1 VLYCAGQNANK
12 SLFNYD
18 FQHSLDFHSLYADR
32 PRSSRQNAAVR
43 GKALVH
49 GIEISNG
56 HEDNSVLI
64 VNDEP
69 DQLILMGS
77 LLHKAGYS
85 VLTADDGL
93 EGLTL
98 AKQARP
104 DLVISDVSMP
114 RMNGLEFCREIR
126 ADSELKTIPILL
138 VSALQKDTE
147 SVVAGL
153 RAGADDYLEV
163 PFDSARLVAK
173 VSRLLE
179 RSRLEASYRDLVE
192 QASDLIFTQDL
203 AGKLTSINLAGQNF
217 LGRKSEEII
226 GNSFFAVFGVIP
238 GSNGFASLSHPHEA
252 REFRHQFVARS
263 AAGED
268 RWLDLIVSPVKDKL
282 DETVGFRGLARDVTE
297 RKRFEEALRDSEER
311 YRLLFESTPQPIW
324 VYNEDTLAFLAVNE
338 AATRTYGFTRDEFL
352 SMSINDIRPQEDIP
366 TLMIKNAADPDAL
379 VLSSP
384 WRHKTKDQKTI
395 YVEMS
400 SHPVVFDGKNS
411 KLVIVNDVT
420 ERKLLDEKQQRLH
433 TSLQQSAMEW
443 RQTFNAID
451 FPVLIVDLDG
461 TIKRSN
467 LAAEHIV
474 SIEAEEIIGKLVGQ
488 LGDGQPWKKA
498 AELIER
504 IRANDA
510 PEAEEVKDETTGKT
524 WAITL
529 YHINEFGSVG
539 ERAILIAQDITK
551 RAELEASLRQSEMMS
566 LLGSL
571 VAGVAHEVRNP
582 LFGISSI
589 LDAFETRFSDRTEY
603 LRYTNVLRDEIGR
616 LTILMEEL
624 LEYGKPF
631 RGDLYLVSM
640 EEMITRSVR
649 ACLPAAEVAQVNL
662 ESKVEDS
669 LPMIR
674 IDRRRLS
681 KVFVNLIENAIQ
693 HSPREKAVTIEAC
706 RVMDGVHE
714 WVQCEIRDSG
724 AGILAEDLPK
734 IFEPFFSKRRGGTG
748 LGLAIAQRIMQEHGG
763 RLIAGNNPEGGACM
777 IARFPIPSEGDS

>member
-1 VLYCAGQNANK
+1 M
-12 SLFNYD
+12 
-18 FQHSLDFHSLYADR
+18 
-32 PRSSRQNAAVR
+32 
-43 GKALVH
+43 H
-49 GIEISNG
+49 GIDSNG
-56 HEDNSVLI
+56 HEENSVLI

-69 DQLILMGS
+69 DQLTLMGS
-77 LLHKAGYS
+77 LLRKAGYA
-85 VLTADDGL
+85 VLTAEDGL
-93 EGLTL
+93 DGLTL
-98 AKQARP
+98 ARRERP

-114 RMNGLEFCREIR
+114 RMDGLAFCREIR
-126 ADSELKTIPILL
+126 ADLELKTVPILL
-138 VSALQKDTE
+138 VTALQKDTE
-147 SVVAGL
+147 SAVAGL
-153 RAGADDYLEV
+153 QAGADDYLEF

-192 QASDLIFTQDL
+192 QASDMIFTQDL
-203 AGKLTSINLAGQNF
+203 SGKLTSINLAAQKF
-217 LGRKSEEII
+217 LGRKPEEII
-226 GNSFFAVFGVIP
+226 GNSFFSVFGVIP
-238 GSNGFASLSHPHEA
+238 ESNGFGGGLARPQEA
-252 REFRHQFVARS
+252 GEFRHQFVARS
-263 AAGED
+263 SGGED
-268 RWLDLIVSPVKDKL
+268 RWLDLIVSPIKDKL
-282 DETVGFRGLARDVTE
+282 NETIGFRGLARDVTE

-324 VYNEDTLAFLAVNE
+324 VYNEETLSFLAVNE
-338 AATRTYGFTRDEFL
+338 AATRTYGYSRDEFL
-352 SMSINDIRPQEDIP
+352 SMTIDDIRSSEDIP
-366 TLMIKNAADPDAL
+366 TLIIKNDPNDL
-379 VLSSP
+379 VISSP
-384 WRHKTKDQKTI
+384 WRHRTRTGATI
-395 YVEMS
+395 YVEIS

-433 TSLQQSAMEW
+433 ASLQQSAMEW

-461 TIKRSN
+461 AIKRSN
-467 LAAEHIV
+467 QAAEQIV
-474 SIEAEEIIGKLVGQ
+474 GISAEEILGKIVSE
-488 LGDGQPWKKA
+488 LGENQPWKKA
-498 AELIER
+498 VELIES
-504 IRANDA
+504 IRENPA
-510 PEAEEVKDETTGKT
+510 PATEEVKCEATGKT

-529 YHINEFGSVG
+529 YHVNEFGSAG

-640 EEMITRSVR
+640 EEMVARSVR
-649 ACLPAAEVAQVNL
+649 ACMPAADVAHVNL

-669 LPMIR
+669 LPKIR

-693 HSPREKAVTIEAC
+693 HSPQNSRVTIEAH
-706 RVMDGVHE
+706 RINDGNHE
-714 WVQCEIRDSG
+714 WVQCAIRDSG
-724 AGILAEDLPK
+724 AGILPEDMPK

-763 RLIAGNNPEGGACM
+763 KLIAGNNSEGGACM
-777 IARFPIPSEGDS
+777 IARFPIPSEGDA

>member
-1 VLYCAGQNANK
+1 MNGV
-12 SLFNYD
+12 
-18 FQHSLDFHSLYADR
+18 
-32 PRSSRQNAAVR
+32 
-43 GKALVH
+43 
-49 GIEISNG
+49 EISNG

-64 VNDEP
+64 VNDDP
-69 DQLILMGS
+69 DQLRLMGS
-77 LLHKAGYS
+77 LLSKAGYS
-85 VLTADDGL
+85 IVTAFDGL
-93 EGLTL
+93 DGLTL
-98 AKQARP
+98 ARRERP
-104 DLVISDVSMP
+104 DVVISDVSMP
-114 RMNGLEFCREIR
+114 RMDGLEFCREMR
-126 ADSELKTIPILL
+126 ADTELKTVPILL
-138 VSALQKDTE
+138 VTALQKDTE
-147 SVVAGL
+147 SAVAGL
-153 RAGADDYLEV
+153 RAGADDYLEI

-179 RSRLEASYRDLVE
+179 RSRLEASYRDVVE
-192 QASDLIFTQDL
+192 HASDMIFTQDL
-203 AGKLTSINLAGQNF
+203 AGRITSINLAGQKF
-217 LGRKSEEII
+217 LGRKQEELI
-226 GNSFFAVFGVIP
+226 GNSFFAVFGIIP
-238 GSNGFASLSHPHEA
+238 ESNGFAGSLTRPNEA
-252 REFRHQFVARS
+252 KEFRHQFVAHS

-268 RWLDLIVSPVKDKL
+268 RWLDMIVSPIRDRL
-282 DETVGFRGLARDVTE
+282 DETTGFRGVARDVTE
-297 RKRFEEALRDSEER
+297 RKQFEDALRDSEER

-324 VYNEDTLAFLAVNE
+324 VYNEDTLTFLAVNE
-338 AATRTYGFTRDEFL
+338 AATRIYGYSRDEFL
-352 SMSINDIRPQEDIP
+352 SMTINDLRPYEDIP
-366 TLMIKNAADPDAL
+366 TLMIKNASDPNEL
-379 VLSSP
+379 VISSP
-384 WRHKTKDQKTI
+384 WRHQTRDKKTI
-395 YVEMS
+395 YVEMT

-411 KLVIVNDVT
+411 RLVIVNDVT

-451 FPVLIVDLDG
+451 FPVLIVDLSG
-461 TIKRSN
+461 AIKRSN
-467 LAAEHIV
+467 LAAEQIV
-474 SIEAEEIIGKLVGQ
+474 GIGAEEIKSKLISE
-488 LGDGQPWKKA
+488 LGDNEPWRKA
-498 AELIER
+498 AALIKT
-504 IRANDA
+504 IRHYHT
-510 PEAEEVKDETTGKT
+510 PLSEEVKDEASGKT

-616 LTILMEEL
+616 LTVLMEEL

-640 EEMITRSVR
+640 EEMIARSVR

-662 ESKVEDS
+662 NSHVEDS
-669 LPMIR
+669 LPKIR

-693 HSPREKAVTIEAC
+693 HSPAGTTVSVEAT
-706 RVMDGVHE
+706 RMIDGGHE
-714 WVQCEIRDSG
+714 WVQCAIRDSG
-724 AGILAEDLPK
+724 PGILAEDMPK

-763 RLIAGNNPEGGACM
+763 KLIAVNNPDGGASM
-777 IARFPIPSEGDS
+777 LARFPIPAEGDR

>member
-1 VLYCAGQNANK
+1 M
-12 SLFNYD
+12 
-18 FQHSLDFHSLYADR
+18 
-32 PRSSRQNAAVR
+32 R
-43 GKALVH
+43 GM
-49 GIEISNG
+49 EISNG

-69 DQLILMGS
+69 DQLKLMGN
-77 LLHKAGYS
+77 LLAKAGYS
-85 VLTADDGL
+85 VLTAFDGL
-93 EGLTL
+93 DGLTL
-98 AKQARP
+98 AQRERP

-114 RMNGLEFCREIR
+114 RMDGLEFCRKLR
-126 ADSELKTIPILL
+126 ADSELKSVPILL

-147 SVVAGL
+147 SAVAGL

-192 QASDLIFTQDL
+192 QATDMIFTQDL
-203 AGKLTSINLAGQNF
+203 MGKVTSINLAGQKF
-217 LGRKSEEII
+217 LGRKEEDIV
-226 GNSFFAVFGVIP
+226 GNSFFSVFGIIP
-238 GSNGFASLSHPHEA
+238 GSNGFARNFNRPQEA
-252 REFRHQFVARS
+252 QEFRHQFVARS
-263 AAGED
+263 AGGED
-268 RWLDLIVSPVKDKL
+268 RWLDLIVSPIKDRTE
-282 DETVGFRGLARDVTE
+282 ETVGFRGLARDITE

-324 VYNEDTLAFLAVNE
+324 VYNEDTLGFLAVNE
-338 AATRTYGFTRDEFL
+338 AATRIYGYSRDEFL
-352 SMSINDIRPQEDIP
+352 SMTINDIRPEEDIP
-366 TLMIKNAADPDAL
+366 TLMIKNAADPDEL
-379 VLSSP
+379 VISSP
-384 WRHKTKDQKTI
+384 WRHQTRDKKTI
-395 YVEMS
+395 YVEIS

-411 KLVIVNDVT
+411 RLVIVNDVT
-420 ERKLLDEKQQRLH
+420 ERVLLDEKQQRLH

-467 LAAEHIV
+467 LAAEEIV
-474 SIEAEEIIGKLVGQ
+474 GIPAEQILGKTVRE
-488 LGDGQPWKKA
+488 LGDHQPWKKST
-498 AELIER
+498 ELIEI
-504 IRANDA
+504 IRNYHTPVAA
-510 PEAEEVKDETTGKT
+510 EVKDDANGKT

-529 YHINEFGSVG
+529 YHINEFGSAS

-551 RAELEASLRQSEMMS
+551 RVELEASLRQSEMMS

-616 LTILMEEL
+616 LTVLMEEL

-640 EEMITRSVR
+640 EEMIARSIR
-649 ACLPAAEVAQVNL
+649 ACVPAAEVAQVQLNGSL
-662 ESKVEDS
+662 EES
-669 LPMIR
+669 LPKIK

-693 HSPREKAVTIEAC
+693 HSPSGSVVTVEAQK
-706 RVMDGVHE
+706 VSDGGHD
-714 WVQCEIRDSG
+714 WVQCAIRDSG
-724 AGILAEDLPK
+724 PGISAEDLPK
-734 IFEPFFSKRRGGTG
+734 IFEPFYSKRRGGTG

-763 RLIAGNNPEGGACM
+763 KMIAGNNPEGGACM
-777 IARFPIPSEGDS
+777 IARFPVPAEGDS

>member
-1 VLYCAGQNANK
+1 
-12 SLFNYD
+12 
-18 FQHSLDFHSLYADR
+18 
-32 PRSSRQNAAVR
+32 
-43 GKALVH
+43 VH
-49 GIEISNG
+49 AIDSNG
-56 HEDNSVLI
+56 HEDSSVLI

-69 DQLILMGS
+69 DQLTLMGS
-77 LLHKAGYS
+77 LLRKAGYT
-85 VLTADDGL
+85 VLTAEDGL
-93 EGLTL
+93 DGLTL
-98 AKQARP
+98 ARRDHP
-104 DLVISDVSMP
+104 DLVISDVTMP
-114 RMNGLEFCREIR
+114 RMNGLALCREIR
-126 ADSELKTIPILL
+126 ADAELKTVPILL
-138 VSALQKDTE
+138 ISAHQRDTE
-147 SVVAGL
+147 SAVAGL

-192 QASDLIFTQDL
+192 QASDMIFTQDL
-203 AGKLTSINLAGQNF
+203 SGKLTSMNLAGQKF
-217 LGRKSEEII
+217 LGLKPDEII
-226 GNSFFAVFGVIP
+226 GNSFFAVFGIIP
-238 GSNGFASLSHPHEA
+238 ESNGFSGSLSEPQNA
-252 REFRHQFVARS
+252 TEFRHQFVARS
-263 AAGED
+263 AFGED
-268 RWLDLIVSPVKDKL
+268 RWLDLIVSPIKDKL
-282 DETVGFRGLARDVTE
+282 HETTGFRGLARDVTE

-324 VYNEDTLAFLAVNE
+324 VYNEDTLQFVAVNE
-338 AATRTYGFTRDEFL
+338 AATRIYGYNRDEFL
-352 SMSINDIRPQEDIP
+352 SMTIRDIRPSEDIP
-366 TLMIKNAADPDAL
+366 TLLIKNAADPNDL

-384 WRHKTKDQKTI
+384 WRHMTRSGKTI
-395 YVEMS
+395 YVEIS

-461 TIKRSN
+461 RIKRSN
-467 LAAEHIV
+467 LAAEQIV
-474 SIEAEEIIGKLVGQ
+474 GVEAEEILGQPVSQ
-488 LGDGQPWKKA
+488 LGANEPWKKA
-498 AELIER
+498 AELIES
-504 IRANDA
+504 IRENPA
-510 PEAEEVKDETTGKT
+510 PVTEEVKDEATGKT
-524 WAITL
+524 WSITL
-529 YHINEFGSVG
+529 YLINEFGSFG
-539 ERAILIAQDITK
+539 ERAILIAQDISK
-551 RAELEASLRQSEMMS
+551 RVELEASLRQSEMMS

-631 RGDLYLVSM
+631 RGELYLVSID
-640 EEMITRSVR
+640 EMISRSVR
-649 ACLPAAEVAQVNL
+649 ACLPAAEVAQVQL
-662 ESKVEDS
+662 DSKVEDS
-669 LPMIR
+669 LPKIR

-693 HSPREKAVTIEAC
+693 HSPHQSNVTVEA
-706 RVMDGVHE
+706 RKINDANSE
-714 WVQCEIRDSG
+714 WVECAIRDCG
-724 AGILAEDLPK
+724 GGISAEDLPK

-748 LGLAIAQRIMQEHGG
+748 LGLAIAHRIMQEHGG
-763 RLIAGNNPEGGACM
+763 KLIAGNNPEGGACM
-777 IARFPIPSEGDS
+777 IARFPIPPGGDS

>member
-1 VLYCAGQNANK
+1 
-12 SLFNYD
+12 
-18 FQHSLDFHSLYADR
+18 
-32 PRSSRQNAAVR
+32 
-43 GKALVH
+43 VH
-49 GIEISNG
+49 GIENSNG

-69 DQLILMGS
+69 DQLTLMGS
-77 LLHKAGYS
+77 LLRKAGYS
-85 VLTADDGL
+85 VLTAEDGL
-93 EGLTL
+93 QGLTL
-98 AKQARP
+98 ARQERP

-114 RMNGLEFCREIR
+114 RMNGLEFCHEIR
-126 ADSELKTIPILL
+126 ADAELKTVPILL

-153 RAGADDYLEV
+153 RAGADDYLEI
-163 PFDSARLVAK
+163 PFDSARLIAK

-179 RSRLEASYRDLVE
+179 RSRLDANYRNLVE
-192 QASDLIFTQDL
+192 QASDMIFTQDL
-203 AGKLTSINLAGQNF
+203 AGRLTSINLAGQNF
-217 LGRKSEEII
+217 LGRKPDELI
-226 GNSFFAVFGVIP
+226 GNSFFALFGIIP
-238 GSNGFASLSHPHEA
+238 ENNGFAGNLSRPQEA
-252 REFRHQFVARS
+252 REFRHQFLARS

-268 RWLDLIVSPVKDKL
+268 RWLDLIISPIKDRL
-282 DETVGFRGLARDVTE
+282 DETVGFRGLARDITE

-338 AATRTYGFTRDEFL
+338 AATKTYGYTRDEFL
-352 SMSINDIRPQEDIP
+352 SMTIHDIRPDEDIP
-366 TLMIKNAADPDAL
+366 TLMIKNDPNDL
-379 VLSSP
+379 VISSP
-384 WRHKTKDQKTI
+384 WRHRTKDGKTI
-395 YVEMS
+395 YVEIS

-443 RQTFNAID
+443 RQTFNAIE
-451 FPVLIVDLDG
+451 FPVLIVDLSG
-461 TIKRSN
+461 NIKRSN
-467 LAAEHIV
+467 LAAEQIV
-474 SIEAEEIIGKLVGQ
+474 GIGAEQIVGTKVTE
-488 LGDGQPWKKA
+488 LSGNQPWKKA
-498 AELIER
+498 AELIETLR
-504 IRANDA
+504 VNPA
-510 PEAEEVKDETTGKT
+510 PITEEVRDDATGKT

-529 YHINEFGSVG
+529 YHISEFGSTG

-589 LDAFETRFSDRTEY
+589 LDAFETRFSERTEY
-603 LRYTNVLRDEIGR
+603 LRYTNVLRDEVGR

-631 RGDLYLVSM
+631 RGELYLVSM
-640 EEMITRSVR
+640 EEMIARSIR
-649 ACLPAAEVAQVNL
+649 SCLPAADVAQVKI
-662 ESKVEDS
+662 ESQIEDS
-669 LPMIR
+669 LPKIR

-693 HSPREKAVTIEAC
+693 HSPREGTVWIEAHKI
-706 RVMDGVHE
+706 RDGNTR
-714 WVQCEIRDSG
+714 WVQCAIRDSG
-724 AGILAEDLPK
+724 GGILPEDLPK

-763 RLIAGNNPEGGACM
+763 KLIAGNNPEGGACM
-777 IARFPIPSEGDS
+777 IARFPVPSEEDF